1 MRLSGKRIILGISGS
16 IAAYKSALICRSLI
30 SEGAEVQVIMTD
42 SATQFITPLTL
53 SVLSKNPVATGMV
66 RPDQTWENHIEK
78 GLWADLMLVAPASAH
93 TLSAFAEGRCENLLQ
108 AVFLS
113 ARCPVMVAPAMDH
126 DMYLHPSTSQNLD
139 VLKSRGTLVLGTVT
153 GELASGLYGEGRMQE
168 PESIIEH
175 VCMHFSNRALPLVGK
190 TILLSA
196 GPTREPIDPVRF
208 ISNHSTGKMGV
219 ALAQALLEAGAHVI
233 LVAGPLQT
241 AVPKGVEH
249 ISVETAAQM
258 QSECLRYFPTCDAA
272 IMSAAVADYRPVNP
286 HGQKLKKNGAEL
298 QLNLEPTADILATLG
313 QQKSV
318 KQVLVGFALE
328 TENEIEHAQS
338 KLERKNLDLI
348 VLNSLRDKG
357 AGFGTDTN
365 KVTLLFRDKK
375 SIEFPLLSKDETARR
390 IVDSFIPLIKAHA

>member
-30 SEGAEVQVIMTD
+30 SEGAEVQVIMTEP
-42 SATQFITPLTL
+42 ATQFITPLTL

-126 DMYLHPSTSQNLD
+126 DMYLHPSTTDNLS
-139 VLKSRGTLVLGTVT
+139 VLKNRGTLVLETET

-168 PESIIEH
+168 PESIVER
-175 VCMHFSNRALPLVGK
+175 VCMHFTNRSLPLSGK
-190 TILLSA
+190 TVLLSA

-219 ALAQALLEAGAHVI
+219 ALAKALQEAGAHVI

-241 AVPKGVEH
+241 PIPKGV
-249 ISVETAAQM
+249 
-258 QSECLRYFPTCDAA
+258 
-272 IMSAAVADYRPVNP
+272 
-286 HGQKLKKNGAEL
+286 
-298 QLNLEPTADILATLG
+298 
-313 QQKSV
+313 
-318 KQVLVGFALE
+318 
-328 TENEIEHAQS
+328 
-338 KLERKNLDLI
+338 
-348 VLNSLRDKG
+348 
-357 AGFGTDTN
+357 
-365 KVTLLFRDKK
+365 
-375 SIEFPLLSKDETARR
+375 
-390 IVDSFIPLIKAHA
+390 